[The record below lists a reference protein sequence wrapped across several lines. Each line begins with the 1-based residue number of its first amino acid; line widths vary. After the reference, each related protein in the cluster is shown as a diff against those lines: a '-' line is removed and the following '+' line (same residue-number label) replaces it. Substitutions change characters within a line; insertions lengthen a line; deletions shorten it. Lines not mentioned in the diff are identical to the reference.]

1 MYESFHAHDISFFNS
16 SGGIQSL
23 LSDED
28 GILAVDGAK
37 WFVDMLSRIPGLQI
51 DNELCQED
59 WGVAI
64 RARRDG
70 KKFWIGL
77 SFWPDGEN
85 AWLAHFHHGSFAW
98 LQRISPSGKRAL
110 NRLVSDVHNLLAND
124 PLVSNIVWY
133 DECEMTKASPTGFA
147 TPT

>member
-1 MYESFHAHDISFFNS
+1 MRTNVVFNHPAEFV
-16 SGGIQSL
+16 L

-64 RARRDG
+64 RASARRKEVLD
-70 KKFWIGL
+70 WIE
-77 SFWPDGEN
+77 F
-85 AWLAHFHHGSFAW
+85 LAGRRERMARPFSSRFV
-98 LQRISPSGKRAL
+98 
-110 NRLVSDVHNLLAND
+110 RLV
-124 PLVSNIVWY
+124 
-133 DECEMTKASPTGFA
+133 A
-147 TPT
+147 TNQSIRQACFESLGI